1 MRVTNSMMTRS
12 TLRDLSQSLTRL
24 QTTQTKL
31 TTGKEMPTA
40 SSNPTKA
47 GEALRLRQQLN
58 RADHRSRALDD
69 AQGWLETA
77 DTALTSGLETLAR
90 AKEITVRAANT
101 GSTNDP
107 VARAAMG
114 AEIRSMRSEMLAIA
128 NTKYGSRSLFGG
140 TVPGAA
146 YDAAG
151 TYLGNSASVVR
162 DVAPN
167 TSLTVNVSGQQAFGT
182 AGGAVGD
189 MFQVLDR
196 LATAIEAGDS
206 AAIAAEH
213 ANLDGAVSTMSA
225 ATVVI
230 GSRGAAIEQMKA
242 RGQDDLLAL
251 KSRLNDVEG
260 VDVVEG
266 LIMAKTQENAYTA
279 ALQVAAKI
287 IPQSLLDYLR

>member
-1 MRVTNSMMTRS
+1 M
-12 TLRDLSQSLTRL
+12 
-24 QTTQTKL
+24 
-31 TTGKEMPTA
+31 
-40 SSNPTKA
+40 
-47 GEALRLRQQLN
+47 
-58 RADHRSRALDD
+58 
-69 AQGWLETA
+69 
-77 DTALTSGLETLAR
+77 
-90 AKEITVRAANT
+90 
-101 GSTNDP
+101 
-107 VARAAMG
+107 
-114 AEIRSMRSEMLAIA
+114 
-128 NTKYGSRSLFGG
+128 
-140 TVPGAA
+140 
-146 YDAAG
+146 
-151 TYLGNSASVVR
+151 
-162 DVAPN
+162 
-167 TSLTVNVSGQQAFGT
+167 NVSGQQAFGT

-242 RGQDDLLAL
+242 RGLDDLLAL

-266 LIMAKTQENAYTA
+266 LIMAKTQENAYNA